1 MHFTTWCYKID
12 RSQEAYSVFRVAI
25 PITQRQAKFILKKR
39 LFCVKKND
47 FGKLKANSVIFWDS
61 LSYTNTHPYK
71 KPKSNFIIRYSKLF

>member
-39 LFCVKKND
+39 LKTKTIFDIIACEQMEK
-47 FGKLKANSVIFWDS
+47 GKFNA
-61 LSYTNTHPYK
+61 
-71 KPKSNFIIRYSKLF
+71 